1 MSGVNLFGN
10 EMLSRKKPTI
20 AANLSRFLVV
30 PPRPFQLRA
39 RHRPADSP
47 RERQRAC
54 VRARA
59 RERATAL
66 TSTGH
71 ALELKACSLVFN

>member
-1 MSGVNLFGN
+1 MLPDVRLGAASMSGVNLFGN

-54 VRARA
+54 VRA
-59 RERATAL
+59 
-66 TSTGH
+66 
-71 ALELKACSLVFN
+71 LVFN